1 MKLQKNYLGILFVG
15 IIFPLTACGQKST
28 VTENQTP
35 LKQDTV
41 TQKKIH
47 TKTNTFEGLRNA
59 ALHVTPE
66 QLGLK
71 LPEDKTVVFGVLM
84 DWDMKGTTV
93 TTVSYQTGDASMYL
107 SSGGGVI
114 GGGTHKN
121 VNRAARTFVNTAQT
135 FIAKAAKTETTKVPG
150 GNMIFFYLLTNNG
163 VFKGQD
169 EMKNF
174 ENNTSNWKSL
184 FEAGNQVL
192 TELRLTTEK

>member
-1 MKLQKNYLGILFVG
+1 MKLQNYFLKILVAG

-28 VTENQTP
+28 VTENQT
-35 LKQDTV
+35 LVNQDSITNK
-41 TQKKIH
+41 TIQ
-47 TKTNTFEGLRNA
+47 TKTNTFEGLRNV
-59 ALHVTPE
+59 ALNVTPE

-71 LPEDKTVVFGVLM
+71 LSADKIVVFGVLM
-84 DWDMKGTTV
+84 DWDMEGTTV

-121 VNRAARTFVNTAQT
+121 VNRAAKTFVNTAQT
-135 FIAKAAKTETTKVPG
+135 YLNKAVKTETTKVPEKD
-150 GNMIFFYLLTNNG
+150 FVYFYLLTNKG
-163 VFKGQD
+163 IFKGQV

-174 ENNTSNWKSL
+174 ESNKSKWTPL
-184 FEAGNQVL
+184 FEAGNQVI